1 MTFTPD
7 RTHIF
12 AAVLM
17 AGIAL
22 IGISW
27 APLKLGWLLIFPIIF
42 IVWVLTAKTRV
53 DDSGIAVSYLF
64 KKNMHLPWDQLRGIG
79 FEGSSAK
86 VATVDGQEYT
96 LPGVTFNS
104 LPDLAEASSGRIAD
118 VITQA
123 SEAADGMMEVTDQ
136 EGNSILVTPE
146 EYEERTAAGEKLS
159 MPGEGDNEGSYKNSK
174 EDEE

>member
-64 KKNMHLPWDQLRGIG
+64 KKNVHLPWDQLRGIG

>member
-7 RTHIF
+7 RTHLL

-17 AGIAL
+17 TGIAL

-27 APLKLGWLLIFPIIF
+27 APLKLGWLLIFPVVF
-42 IVWVLTAKTRV
+42 IAWVLTAETV
-53 DDSGIAVSYLF
+53 VNNDGIKVSYLF
-64 KKNMHLPWDQLRGIG
+64 KKNVQLPWDQLRGIG

-86 VATVDGQEYT
+86 VATVNGEEYT

-104 LPDLAEASSGRIAD
+104 LPDLAEASSGRITD
-118 VITQA
+118 VITQS

-136 EGNSILVTPE
+136 QGNSILVTPE

-159 MPGEGDNEGSYKNSK
+159 RVRQGDHEDNEQ
-174 EDEE
+174 

>member
-7 RTHIF
+7 RTHVL

-17 AGIAL
+17 TGIAL

-42 IVWVLTAKTRV
+42 IAWVFTAKTRV
-53 DDSGIAVSYLF
+53 DDNGIAVSYLF
-64 KKNMHLPWDQLRGIG
+64 RKNVRLPWDQLRGIG
-79 FEGSSAK
+79 FEGSRAK
-86 VATVDGQEYT
+86 IATVDGEEYS
-96 LPGVTFNS
+96 LPGVSFNS
-104 LPDLAEASSGRIAD
+104 LPELAEASSGRITD

-146 EYEERTAAGEKLS
+146 EYEECTAAGEKLS
-159 MPGEGDNEGSYKNSK
+159 RTAPKNE
-174 EDEE
+174 E

>member
-7 RTHIF
+7 RTHLL

-17 AGIAL
+17 TGIAL

-27 APLKLGWLLIFPIIF
+27 APLKLGWLLIFPVVF
-42 IVWVLTAKTRV
+42 IAWVLTAETV
-53 DDSGIAVSYLF
+53 VNNDGIKVSYLF
-64 KKNMHLPWDQLRGIG
+64 KKNVQLPWDQLRGIG

-86 VATVDGQEYT
+86 VATVNGEEYT

-104 LPDLAEASSGRIAD
+104 LPDLAEASSGRIPD

-136 EGNSILVTPE
+136 QGNSILVTPE

-159 MPGEGDNEGSYKNSK
+159 RVRQGDHEDNEQ
-174 EDEE
+174 

>member
-7 RTHIF
+7 RTHLL

-17 AGIAL
+17 TGIAL

-27 APLKLGWLLIFPIIF
+27 APLKLGWLLVFPVIF
-42 IVWVLTAKTRV
+42 IAWVLTAKTV
-53 DDSGIAVSYLF
+53 VNNDGIKVSYLF
-64 KKNMHLPWDQLRGIG
+64 KKNVQLPWDQLRGIG

-86 VATVDGQEYT
+86 VATVNGKEYT

-136 EGNSILVTPE
+136 HGESILVTPK

-159 MPGEGDNEGSYKNSK
+159 RVRQGGHEDNEQ
-174 EDEE
+174 

>member
-7 RTHIF
+7 RTHVL

-17 AGIAL
+17 TGIAL

-42 IVWVLTAKTRV
+42 IAWVLTAKTV
-53 DDSGIAVSYLF
+53 VNDHGISVSYLF
-64 KKNMHLPWDQLRGIG
+64 KKNVSLPWDQLRGIG
-79 FEGSSAK
+79 FEGSKAK
-86 VATVDGQEYT
+86 VATMDGKEFT

-136 EGNSILVTPE
+136 HGDSILVTPE
-146 EYEERTAAGEKLS
+146 EYEKRTAAGEKLS
-159 MPGEGDNEGSYKNSK
+159 RVRRDAARDNG
-174 EDEE
+174 

>member
-7 RTHIF
+7 RTHVL

-17 AGIAL
+17 TGIAL

-42 IVWVLTAKTRV
+42 IAWVFTAKTRV
-53 DDSGIAVSYLF
+53 DDDGIAVSYLF
-64 KKNMHLPWDQLRGIG
+64 RKNVRLPWDQLRGIG
-79 FEGSSAK
+79 FEGSRAK
-86 VATVDGQEYT
+86 IATVDGEEYS
-96 LPGVTFNS
+96 LPGVSFNS
-104 LPDLAEASSGRIAD
+104 LPELAEASSGRITD

-159 MPGEGDNEGSYKNSK
+159 RTAPKNE
-174 EDEE
+174 E